1 MHPKRNLKIQIVQ
14 YLGGLIEDYTGN
26 IFVKKYAS
34 NEQRKTSPRPLL
46 NFAFKN
52 PVWKESILK
61 EDYQKSS
68 KDLNSFLLSNPVSF

>member
-1 MHPKRNLKIQIVQ
+1 MHPKKNLKIQIVQ

-34 NEQRKTSPRPLL
+34 NEQRKTSPRPLF

-52 PVWKESILK
+52 PVLK
-61 EDYQKSS
+61 
-68 KDLNSFLLSNPVSF
+68 

>member
-34 NEQRKTSPRPLL
+34 NEQRKLVPDHYL
-46 NFAFKN
+46 
-52 PVWKESILK
+52 ILHSRILFGNK
-61 EDYQKSS
+61 V
-68 KDLNSFLLSNPVSF
+68 F